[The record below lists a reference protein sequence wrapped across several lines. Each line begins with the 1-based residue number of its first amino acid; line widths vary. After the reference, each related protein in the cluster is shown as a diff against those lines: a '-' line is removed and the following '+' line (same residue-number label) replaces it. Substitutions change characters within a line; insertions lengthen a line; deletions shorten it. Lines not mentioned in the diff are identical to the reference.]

1 MNLMG
6 IGTME
11 LVVILLVAFLVLGP
25 GKSID
30 MAKRTGRVLGDLRRA
45 FSEVTDA
52 ISAEERQRPQ
62 GQQTPPPPGVPSR
75 PDLPDDDDN
84 PPGGD
89 PPGSSPGQPG
99 RERNGPG

>member
-62 GQQTPPPPGVPSR
+62 SQQPPPPGVPSR

-89 PPGSSPGQPG
+89 PGTSN